1 MGFARQARERP
12 LGRLGVIDVTAAYRA
27 VSLHFDSPGRDRAAI
42 ASMLT
47 EVNTHSGFTSRTRE
61 IPCCYEMGE
70 DLEWVA
76 RQLELKPMDV
86 VAAHASATYTV
97 YALGFIPGFAYMG
110 WLPTNLAGLPRRES
124 PAHRRAGGERGHG
137 RQADGGLP
145 SQGSRWL
152 APDWQNPLP
161 GRPARGRLV
170 PSPSWRQGSFPAHH
184 LIRVFRPCRHRPAGG
199 GMNPWRKPF
208 TCGFTA
214 P

>member
-124 PAHRRAGGERGHG
+124 PRTAVPE
-137 RQADGGLP
+137 
-145 SQGSRWL
+145 GSV
-152 APDWQNPLP
+152 AM
-161 GRPARGRLV
+161 ARSEEHTSELQ
-170 PSPSWRQGSFPAHH
+170 SH
-184 LIRVFRPCRHRPAGG
+184 
-199 GMNPWRKPF
+199 
-208 TCGFTA
+208 
-214 P
+214 